1 MLLRRRLTQSALA
14 ISASALALSGCA
26 RDLGELEPPID
37 RAAVTTAQFDPT
49 NPIPVLQI
57 LPSPT
62 LLGQDP
68 ATGKFAIDPN
78 RSTIDNNV
86 WVVEPEP
93 CELPTSAQCLAFVDG
108 WPTTTPITFYFSGPL
123 DESTIKSGI
132 KVFEAT
138 ATGLAPVEYEFRTG
152 ARDAVNSAC
161 ESVYNYTAADVPPGI
176 QVQLAPTTPLKP
188 GTQYFAFVESHADG
202 GLRTEAG
209 DVVEPSSLF
218 HLLNVQ
224 DEAGDPVTAEGQIND
239 ALLRS
244 NVQGIVLAR
253 AFPGQT
259 ADSLTDEERMAF
271 AAGVTD
277 TAKTLYGL
285 YQFFDGVIDLA
296 VQAQIVD
303 DRNKLILTNT
313 WSTGRTPTTVA
324 FDPANGVVPFPNS
337 QLLTTG
343 DLADPTSLQVN
354 LPNDPTASPTAQALV
369 GGLNT
374 LNGFSTT
381 SPMLINFTR
390 DIDASTVDGNILLYK
405 VNGAMLD
412 PAPHPIAISTSSA
425 SADALATATIQPL
438 LPLQGNSHYVV
449 VVKRGLMDADG
460 QPVEAQS
467 TFNLMKTPAPL
478 IDMPGGTVLPP
489 VEPALQCSFVGTTG
503 ALGTDPQVE
512 GLALTL
518 EALPEMGG
526 LGHSK
531 WLTAI
536 GLAAAQPVAIPAND
550 ILFAYS
556 YNTQDITGLMETV
569 RDQLLPAWDMATP
582 GPRLLF
588 TGVEL
593 TGTAS
598 IAAAIGL
605 VPNLCL
611 PLCQAGQLA
620 PDIAPADCGSAAAPN
635 PGIYN
640 TTLCRT
646 AEQLV
651 AGNLSS
657 ARLYLMRTYRATV
670 GSPYTAGT
678 FTPQTLM
685 SPAVEN
691 TQVWILEG
699 NGAAPAGGRPAAIV
713 QHGLGSQKEAG
724 FLAANTL
731 TGAYEATV
739 QYANGVDFASGDR
752 VTVLM
757 DLPFHGSRASD
768 LTRNVGGN
776 EIPCVDTSSTGLPN
790 IDPGNVTCDPQT
802 GVCSGG
808 CDDVQDSSGTGFLST
823 NVFGARDN
831 FRQSL
836 IDHLT
841 LLYTL
846 QQEGQAGGVLD
857 GVIDGSDV
865 GYIGQS
871 LGGITGGNLAAVAP
885 DNLKTAVLNVAGGS
899 LVTILL
905 NTVPQIS
912 AGLFVSLNAAG
923 VCEYNEPGNPIS
935 GCQDTPA
942 FRQFLLTAQW
952 ALDPGDPLAT
962 SEGVN
967 ANFGPDNVLMQMVV
981 PDPVVTNQSS
991 VFLAGAYGFLPPEN
1005 NPRADHFNVYDMS
1018 ALPAANTGSGC
1029 HGFMLTPFGAA
1040 GACGECFTDALC
1052 NTTGAQLQALSFLES
1067 DGQTIP
1073 STKPDALNPLLQ
1085 CTCQ

>member
-1 MLLRRRLTQSALA
+1 MLLRRRLTHTALA
-14 ISASALALSGCA
+14 VSASALALSGCA
-26 RDLGELEPPID
+26 RDIGELDPPVD
-37 RAAVTTAQFDPT
+37 LTTVVTAQFDPT
-49 NPIPVLQI
+49 NPIPVLQ
-57 LPSPT
+57 LVPSPT
-62 LLGQDP
+62 FLAQDP
-68 ATGKFAIDPN
+68 ATGLLAMDPN
-78 RSTIDNNV
+78 RPGQK
-86 WVVEPEP
+86 VVEPEP

-108 WPTTTPITFYFSGPL
+108 WPTTTPITLFFSGEL
-123 DESTIKSGI
+123 DETTIKSGI
-132 KVFEAT
+132 KVFERTAT
-138 ATGLAPVEYEFRTG
+138 APGLAPVEYEFRTG
-152 ARDAVNSAC
+152 ARDPVNAAC
-161 ESVYNYTAADVPPGI
+161 QTVYNYTAADEAPGI

-188 GTQYFAFVESHADG
+188 GTQYFVFVESHADG
-202 GLRTEAG
+202 GLRTATG
-209 DVVEPSSLF
+209 NVVEPSALF
-218 HLLNVQ
+218 HLLNVT
-224 DEAGDPVTAEGQIND
+224 DDAGDPVTAEGQINS

-244 NVQGIVLAR
+244 NVQGLVLRR
-253 AFPGQT
+253 AFPGRT
-259 ADSLTDEERMAF
+259 VEELSTEELAAF
-271 AAGVTD
+271 AAGVQATG
-277 TAKTLYGL
+277 KTLYGL
-285 YQFFDGVIDLA
+285 YLFFDGVIDLA
-296 VQAQIVD
+296 VQANIVD

-313 WSTGRTPTTVA
+313 WSTGRDATTVA

-343 DLADPTSLQVN
+343 DVTGQVQVN
-354 LPNDPTASPTAQALV
+354 LPNDPNGSATAQALIR
-369 GGLNT
+369 GLNT

-381 SPMLINFTR
+381 APMTINFTR
-390 DIDASTVDGNILLYK
+390 NIDASTLDGNILLYRA
-405 VNGAMLD
+405 NGAMLD
-412 PAPHPIAISTSSA
+412 PAPHPISISTSSA
-425 SADALATATIQPL
+425 AAGGLATVVIQPL
-438 LPLQGNSHYVV
+438 LPLQDNAHYVV
-449 VVKRGLMDADG
+449 VVKRGIKDSDG
-460 QPVEAQS
+460 FDVGTQS
-467 TFNLMKTPAPL
+467 TFKLLMTPAPL
-478 IDMPGGTVLPP
+478 ISGTTVLPP
-489 VEPALQCSFVGTTG
+489 VEPALQCSFVGITG
-503 ALGTDPQVE
+503 SLGTDPQVQ
-512 GLALTL
+512 GLATQI
-518 EALPEMGG
+518 ETLPEMGG

-536 GLAAAQPVAIPAND
+536 GLATAEPVAVPAGD
-550 ILFAYS
+550 LLFAYS

-569 RDQLLPAWDMATP
+569 RDQLLPAWDTATP

-588 TGVEL
+588 TGIEL

-598 IAAAIGL
+598 IANAVGL

-611 PLCQAGQLA
+611 PLCQTGQLV

-635 PGIYN
+635 PAIYN

-646 AEQLV
+646 AEQLI
-651 AGNLSS
+651 AGNLAR
-657 ARLYLMRTYRATV
+657 ARLYLMRTYRSTV

-685 SPAVEN
+685 SPVIEN

-699 NGAAPAGGRPAAIV
+699 NGAAPANGRPAAVV

-739 QYANGVDFASGDR
+739 QYDNGVDFASGDW

-768 LTRNVGGN
+768 ITRNVGGN

-802 GVCSGG
+802 GVCTGG

-846 QQEGQAGGVLD
+846 KQEGQAGGVLD
-857 GVIDGSDV
+857 GVIDGSHV

-885 DNLKTAVLNVAGGS
+885 DNLQTTVLNVAGGS
-899 LVTILL
+899 LTTVLL

-912 AGLFVSLNAAG
+912 AGLFVALNAAG

-962 SEGVN
+962 SVGVN
-967 ANFGPDNVLMQMVV
+967 RNFGPENVLMQMVM
-981 PDPVVTNQSS
+981 PDKVVTNQASY
-991 VFLAGAYGFLPPEN
+991 FLAGAYGFLPPEN
-1005 NPRADHFNVYDMS
+1005 NPRANHFNVYDLS

-1029 HGFMLTPFGAA
+1029 HGFLFAPFTA
-1040 GACGECFTDALC
+1040 GGMCGECLSDALC

-1067 DGQTIP
+1067 GGTTIP
-1073 STKPDALNPLLQ
+1073 STKPLALNPLLQ